1 MKTLLFTKS
10 NLLAAL
16 YLLLTLNGI
25 SNTPMLRLKM
35 NGLVNSL
42 DETVIYYQTGAT
54 QDFDPDFDAYKL
66 FGPNPAP
73 QIYQVCNSN
82 LMAINGIEPVS
93 QTFSM
98 SIKATTNVTGNFTIT
113 ASDFG
118 DLPAGTCV
126 YLKDLQ
132 TGTMVDILIGN
143 YAFNLSNS
151 TTNARFVLSI
161 THFEVPFS
169 SVLSQPSCQ
178 LTDGGRYMVN
188 PTGNGPW
195 NYLWKDS
202 AGTVIKATL
211 NSNAADSLT
220 GLTNGHYSVEIRSL
234 ADQCYSSSDTFSIMQ
249 MVAPVTAFVSP
260 DTITASISQN
270 YMPLNQSQN
279 CATYSWDFGDGGS
292 SSDVEPAY
300 NYSVAGVYQA
310 KLIGISASG
319 CKDSTLKSIRVLNLA
334 TKVMSEVTK
343 TIKLAD
349 QGNNT
354 FSIVAEN
361 SSINELDID
370 LIDMSGRRL
379 MSEHKE
385 NINEAGAMTVDLNG
399 YSIGMYVLHVSYKD
413 HSLISSKVLV
423 K

>member
-1 MKTLLFTKS
+1 MRTTIFTKS
-10 NLLAAL
+10 KLLAVL

-25 SNTPMLRLKM
+25 SNTPMFRLKM

-42 DETVIYYQTGAT
+42 DETVIYYQAGAT
-54 QDFDPDFDAYKL
+54 ADFDPDFDSYKL

-73 QIYQVCNSN
+73 HIYQVYNSN

-113 ASDFG
+113 ATDFG

-132 TGTMVDILIGN
+132 TGTMVDILIGS
-143 YAFNLSNS
+143 YAFNLSNT

-161 THFEVPFS
+161 THFDLPFTS
-169 SVLSQPSCQ
+169 ALTQPSCQ
-178 LTDGGRYMVN
+178 MTDGGSFMAS
-188 PTGNGPW
+188 PAGNGPW

-202 AGTVIKATL
+202 TGTVIKATL
-211 NSNAADSLT
+211 NSNNSDSLS
-220 GLTNGHYSVEIRSL
+220 GLTGGHYSVEIRSVS
-234 ADQCYSSSDTFSIMQ
+234 DQCYSGSDTFSINQ
-249 MVAPVTAFVSP
+249 MVAPVAAFVSP
-260 DTITASISQN
+260 DTVMASISQN
-270 YMPLNQSQN
+270 YTPLNQSQN
-279 CATYSWDFGDGGS
+279 CTTYSWDFGDGGS

-310 KLIGISASG
+310 KLVGISPTG

-334 TKVMSEVTK
+334 TKVMSEIAK
-343 TIKLAD
+343 SIKLAD

-354 FSIVAEN
+354 YRIVAEN

-370 LIDMSGRRL
+370 LIDLSGRRL
-379 MSEHKE
+379 MSEHKG
-385 NINEAGAMTVDLNG
+385 NINENGEIMVDLNG
-399 YSIGMYVLHVSYKD
+399 YSAGMYVLNVSYKD
-413 HSLISSKVLV
+413 RSLISTKVLV